1 MGYWLVDTAGV
12 GSIIVF
18 VVGLSALAAYAYM
31 LRWIQ
36 TAPRDPAP
44 AETPAEDEGST
55 TPDAAGKG
63 GGKDA

>member
-1 MGYWLVDTAGV
+1 MGYWLINTAGI

-18 VVGLSALAAYAYM
+18 VVGLSAFAAYAYM

-44 AETPAEDEGST
+44 TETPAEGEEIPSPGAGGE
-55 TPDAAGKG
+55 DA
-63 GGKDA
+63 

>member
-1 MGYWLVDTAGV
+1 MGYWLVNTAGV

-18 VVGLSALAAYAYM
+18 VVGLSAFAAYATM

-44 AETPAEDEGST
+44 LEPPAEDG
-55 TPDAAGKG
+55 AGGKD
-63 GGKDA
+63 GGKDAGGKGV